1 MSLNPAVDRVGS
13 ILRQQHGCAPRAQT
27 KVGLFQQSS
36 PGQGASFRDA
46 HMATAGMGRPG
57 SGASRAG
64 IQLARTPTHQARTV
78 SASHQGT
85 KHSTLDNIPLMTLKT
100 CVQQLTLLCMW
111 LTQCYHPA
119 CLLVAHAMP
128 SRPHVW
134 LKPAVT
140 RCEMLKLKVSM
151 PCPSRKAGWRC
162 WTPRHGSPCQPPRP
176 PHHQP
181 RPAGR
186 GTDHQGRCVYAEQRG
201 QMVPRP
207 RCSSFKMGRAS
218 TPPWADTALYV
229 AKEPA
234 LPEHQDTNTLLE
246 EVSST
251 MQQGIAASRFAAR
264 GHCSCSLC
272 LSCDKLSMA
281 KEPALP

>member
-1 MSLNPAVDRVGS
+1 MSSILPWTCRERENLAFRSSCQANPGYVLKAKWVSLNPAVDRVGS

-36 PGQGASFRDA
+36 SGQGASFRDA

-207 RCSSFKMGRAS
+207 RCSSFKWVVQVPLPGLTQLS
-218 TPPWADTALYV
+218 TLR
-229 AKEPA
+229 KS
-234 LPEHQDTNTLLE
+234 LPCP
-246 EVSST
+246 ST
-251 MQQGIAASRFAAR
+251 KTPTHF
-264 GHCSCSLC
+264 
-272 LSCDKLSMA
+272 
-281 KEPALP
+281 